1 MLLNNTLPI
10 EEFALHVDCKCM
22 TWGKV
27 SDSNYRWCLNQ
38 TLKSTVE
45 KHLKTLLQTTHMYS
59 RSNQLSQDS
68 LKTRSSWVVSNA
80 QPYLFSLIVKSFKV
94 TDLDGSED
102 NLLHSDIALQQDE
115 VTGGP
120 FLVLDKED
128 QFTWRWRSWW
138 RRPRKTENWKTSL
151 FIWWFYCY

>member
-1 MLLNNTLPI
+1 M
-10 EEFALHVDCKCM
+10 
-22 TWGKV
+22 
-27 SDSNYRWCLNQ
+27 
-38 TLKSTVE
+38 
-45 KHLKTLLQTTHMYS
+45 
-59 RSNQLSQDS
+59 
-68 LKTRSSWVVSNA
+68 VSNA

-128 QFTWRWRSWW
+128 QFT
-138 RRPRKTENWKTSL
+138 
-151 FIWWFYCY
+151 